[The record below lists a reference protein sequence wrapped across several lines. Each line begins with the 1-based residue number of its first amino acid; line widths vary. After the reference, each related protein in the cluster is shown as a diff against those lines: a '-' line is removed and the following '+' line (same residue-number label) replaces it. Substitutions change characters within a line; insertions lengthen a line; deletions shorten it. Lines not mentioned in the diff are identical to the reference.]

1 MNHHNLTRREAVGNW
16 TLVVCRS
23 WTPELDVG
31 IVCRSPVAES
41 PTDRTKV
48 QLWPRRA
55 MVKLKDEKCGTW
67 PWCDAV
73 TESVPRRTDGGGQTM
88 EDGRWKQFT

>member
-23 WTPELDVG
+23 WTPESYAG
-31 IVCRSPVAES
+31 PVAES

-55 MVKLKDEKCGTW
+55 MVKLINDKSGAWLVAGLHLVRRRNGTRT
-67 PWCDAV
+67 
-73 TESVPRRTDGGGQTM
+73 TEGG
-88 EDGRWKQFT
+88 RCKQFT

>member
-23 WTPELDVG
+23 WTPESYAG
-31 IVCRSPVAES
+31 PVAES

-55 MVKLKDEKCGTW
+55 MVKLINE
-67 PWCDAV
+67 
-73 TESVPRRTDGGGQTM
+73 
-88 EDGRWKQFT
+88 